1 MYIHILYL
9 ECWFQILCYIY
20 CCILLYMFILLF
32 IIGNNLLMTRSVHWW
47 VGRRPD
53 CHNFLKGGKFH
64 FHAPNGAL
72 VFKELIPFPVFYLLS
87 LFYHSIYCICLAGEG
102 IISIPDLFP
111 HIIVGLSWHASSLS
125 VPWLPLWSIHHS
137 CYQNQKSEWS
147 IIVAIKIKKVSD
159 PLVFR
164 DAVNFSWGNDSA
176 NIEIACP

>member
-1 MYIHILYL
+1 MYVCMYIHILYL
-9 ECWFQILCYIY
+9 ECWCQILCYIY

-87 LFYHSIYCICLAGEG
+87 LFYHSI
-102 IISIPDLFP
+102 
-111 HIIVGLSWHASSLS
+111 IVYVQLGRESSLYLTS
-125 VPWLPLWSIHHS
+125 SLTLSLVCPDMPPVCPSPDYHFGP
-137 CYQNQKSEWS
+137 S

-159 PLVFR
+159 PSQLLSKSKKLV
-164 DAVNFSWGNDSA
+164 
-176 NIEIACP
+176 IHLCLETL